1 MGCVM
6 QNNKDEYI
14 SSREEFQKPEKRN
27 GFLVTAERKA
37 LWKVLLDILEIVIRI
52 CDRHGIRYSM
62 DGGSLLG
69 AMRHK
74 GFIPWDDDID
84 IAMPRSDYEKLQQIL
99 PKELPPHLFM
109 QTSATDHEYD
119 ITHVKI
125 RDSRTTALEMN
136 HVAIGRKY
144 NMGIFLDIF
153 PIDGVPKSPMIRR
166 LQMLRLKLIK
176 IIYALSLRKEH
187 TTLKSR
193 IGGFLARSIH
203 KVLGDL
209 RLYKFRER
217 TFSRYSMNE
226 CGVGALGISEF
237 GFVAPFKR
245 LPEWFESYEIVPF
258 EYLDV
263 KIPREYDNLLTQA
276 YGEWRVPKQVA
287 AMHNGIVFYT
297 ERDYK
302 TVLRDKY
309 GYVF

>member
-1 MGCVM
+1 M
-6 QNNKDEYI
+6 QSSKDKYI
-14 SSREEFQKPEKRN
+14 SSREEFLKPETRD

-37 LWKVLLDILEIVIRI
+37 VWKVLLDILEIVIEI
-52 CDRHGIRYSM
+52 CDKHDIRYSM

-119 ITHVKI
+119 ITHMKI

-153 PIDGVPKSPMIRR
+153 PIDGVPKSPVIRR
-166 LQMLRLKLIK
+166 IQMLRLKWIR
-176 IIYALSLRKEH
+176 IIYVLSLRKEH
-187 TTLKSR
+187 PTLKSR
-193 IGGFLARSIH
+193 IGGLLARAIH
-203 KVLGDL
+203 KVLGDV
-209 RLYKFRER
+209 RLYRFRER
-217 TFSRYSMNE
+217 IFSRYSMKE
-226 CGVGALGISEF
+226 CGVGAVGASEF

-245 LPEWFESYEIVPF
+245 LPEWFERYETVPF

-263 KIPREYDNLLTQA
+263 KVPREYDNLLTQA
-276 YGEWRVPKQVA
+276 YGEWRMPKQVV
-287 AMHNGIVFYT
+287 AMHNGIIFDA

>member
-1 MGCVM
+1 MKNYMKEVHH
-6 QNNKDEYI
+6 I
-14 SSREEFQKPEKRN
+14 SDRESFLKPETRN

-37 LWKVLLDILEIVIRI
+37 VWKVLLDILEIVIGI
-52 CDRHGIRYSM
+52 CDKHGIRYSM

-166 LQMLRLKLIK
+166 IQLLRLRMIK

-187 TTLKSR
+187 TTLKSH
-193 IGGFLARSIH
+193 IGGLLARAIH
-203 KVLGDL
+203 KMLGDV
-209 RLYKFRER
+209 RLYKLRER

-245 LPEWFESYEIVPF
+245 IPQWFERYETVPF

-263 KIPREYDNLLTQA
+263 KVPYCYDKMLVQQFGDWRIPQ
-276 YGEWRVPKQVA
+276 KVA
-287 AMHNGIVFYT
+287 ANHSGIVFDT

-302 TVLRDKY
+302 TVLHEKCVKIEMR
-309 GYVF
+309 